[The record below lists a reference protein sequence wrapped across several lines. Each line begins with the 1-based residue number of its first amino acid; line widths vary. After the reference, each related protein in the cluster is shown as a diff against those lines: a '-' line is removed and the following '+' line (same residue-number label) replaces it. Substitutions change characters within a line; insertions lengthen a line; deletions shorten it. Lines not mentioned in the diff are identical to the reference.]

1 MLIQYLLAFLVDS
14 ILAKDEVSKKEDSKG
29 FMKWKRVNPMLT
41 KVVTPYGVQDVCGVH
56 RSEPRE
62 LILRLPDRK
71 SENDEIKRINILYQ
85 KKYTQAVGIGN
96 FK

>member
-1 MLIQYLLAFLVDS
+1 MLIQYLLAFLVNS

-62 LILRLPDRK
+62 LISRLYNLK
-71 SENDEIKRINILYQ
+71 FENDEIKNINIFY
-85 KKYTQAVGIGN
+85 KKN
-96 FK
+96 